1 MVRKFSIYLSD
12 WNKEERRN
20 NGERELVEMA
30 AGITFGG
37 VCGHWER
44 CLHCSLAFILKSLDD
59 NDMSIHFAKH
69 HSYTRT

>member
-1 MVRKFSIYLSD
+1 
-12 WNKEERRN
+12 
-20 NGERELVEMA
+20 MA
-30 AGITFGG
+30 AGVTFRG

-69 HSYTRT
+69 HSMTHIHGHKKYILIFKYQREKTDYIQKNGN